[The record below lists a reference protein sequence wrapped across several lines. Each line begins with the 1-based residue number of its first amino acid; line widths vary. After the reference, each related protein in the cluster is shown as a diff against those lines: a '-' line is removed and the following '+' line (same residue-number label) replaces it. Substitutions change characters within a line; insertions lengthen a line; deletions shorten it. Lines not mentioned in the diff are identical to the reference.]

1 MASRRG
7 AACCALLVLLVLPA
21 LAQPAEAPDALVES
35 TSTESLPAREAVIS
49 RTGETV
55 TIGAGETVKTARLTR
70 GILVVEGTVEG
81 DVQAVESLVT
91 VERGGRVGGGI
102 TAAQGSVTVRSGG
115 RVEGD
120 IRVTK
125 GTAVVESGA
134 RILGKVEVAGGV
146 RQVEP
151 GAVLGPESQ
160 PPGEG
165 KEGGLG
171 GLICLAL
178 ALWALG
184 TLVGGAVCY
193 SLTNLAALRLEAVS
207 EVLRGHRGPVTSWAV
222 CLLGLLLACALIPC
236 IGWLALIPLAF
247 ALAAAAGLGWVGLLH
262 ALGTRTLDH
271 HADRLHQ
278 VRRGFWLWT
287 LVGLVGIIPCLLPF
301 VLLAK
306 WALLLTSAAAA
317 LITDWG
323 RDPEAGGCWPIRRG

>member
-1 MASRRG
+1 MTVPRG
-7 AACCALLVLLVLPA
+7 AACCALLVLLALPA
-21 LAQPAEAPDALVES
+21 LAQQVEAPESRVES
-35 TSTESLPAREAVIS
+35 IVSESLPAREAVLT

-55 TIGAGETVKTARLTR
+55 TVAAGETVKAVRLTR

-81 DVQAVESLVT
+81 DIQAVESLVT
-91 VERGGRVGGGI
+91 VERGGRVTGGI
-102 TAAQGSVTVRSGG
+102 TASQGTVTVRSGG

-125 GTAVVESGA
+125 GSAVVQGGS
-134 RILGKVEVAGGV
+134 RVLGKVEVAEGA
-146 RQVEP
+146 RQVDP
-151 GAVLGPESQ
+151 GAMLGPENQ

-165 KEGGLG
+165 KQDGLG

-178 ALWALG
+178 VLWALG
-184 TLVGGAVCY
+184 ALIGGALCY

-207 EVLRGHRGPVTSWAV
+207 EVLRGHRGPVVSWAV
-222 CLLGLLLACALIPC
+222 CLLGLLLACLLIPC

-262 ALGTRTLDH
+262 ALGSRSLDR

-287 LVGLVGIIPCLLPF
+287 LLGLVGIIPCLLPF

-306 WALLLTSAAAA
+306 WALLLVSAAAA

-323 RDPEAGGCWPIRRG
+323 RDPEAAGCWPIRRG